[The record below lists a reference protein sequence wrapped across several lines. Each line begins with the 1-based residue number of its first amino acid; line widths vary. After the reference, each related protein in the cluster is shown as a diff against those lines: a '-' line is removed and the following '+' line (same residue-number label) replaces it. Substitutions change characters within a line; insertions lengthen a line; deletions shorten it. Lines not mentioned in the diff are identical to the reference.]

1 MAPLLSV
8 LAHHEEVADPAV
20 LEKVKHQLDAI
31 LGLGGGAS
39 AAFFGIILLLIP
51 VSILAFY
58 FFYYRRRMVNVMN
71 EDGWGPGQEP

>member
-1 MAPLLSV
+1 MAPLLAI

-39 AAFFGIILLLIP
+39 VALFGLILLLIP

-58 FFYYRRRMVNVMN
+58 YHYRRRMAIAMD
-71 EDGWGPGQEP
+71 EEMWEPEQES

>member
-39 AAFFGIILLLIP
+39 AALFGIILLLIP
-51 VSILAFY
+51 LSILAFY
-58 FFYYRRRMVNVMN
+58 YFYRRRMVNVMD
-71 EDGWGPGQEP
+71 EEGWGPGHES

>member
-1 MAPLLSV
+1 MALL
-8 LAHHEEVADPAV
+8 LAILPHHEEVADPAV

-39 AAFFGIILLLIP
+39 AALFGIILLLIP

-58 FFYYRRRMVNVMN
+58 YYYRRKMPIVVD
-71 EDGWGPGQEP
+71 EDGWEPEQEP

>member
-58 FFYYRRRMVNVMN
+58 LFYRRRMVNAMD
-71 EDGWGPGQEP
+71 EDGWGPGQES

>member
-1 MAPLLSV
+1 MAPI
-8 LAHHEEVADPAV
+8 LAILVHHEEVADPAV

-39 AAFFGIILLLIP
+39 AALFGIILLLIP

-58 FFYYRRRMVNVMN
+58 YFYWRKMPMATD
-71 EDGWGPGQEP
+71 EDGWDTEQEP